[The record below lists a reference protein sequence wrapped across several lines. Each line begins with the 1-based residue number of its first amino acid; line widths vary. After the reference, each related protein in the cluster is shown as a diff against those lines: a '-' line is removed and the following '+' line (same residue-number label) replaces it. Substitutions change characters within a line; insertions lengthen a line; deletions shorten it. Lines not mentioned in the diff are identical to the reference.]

1 MRILLPTGE
10 AAYETVRKASEGFD
24 VDVRITGKIAS
35 FLTPSKLEKLILEG
49 DYSMVIVSGM
59 CTADFSGVCERTG
72 VPVYLGPRHAA
83 DIGMVLSMSG
93 DIELSTDIPADDLI
107 SSCRKQ
113 EARNK
118 LEELES
124 AAGCDFTIKSLK
136 IGGDSRIKVL
146 AEIMDAHKRPDIISE
161 VLRFR
166 NSGADIIDL
175 GFGFDATTDDVIRT
189 FELVRGGADDIICA
203 ADTQDPA
210 LIRAALPYADIILS
224 LQERNIPLVAEDIA
238 KSGAAVVVVPGERSL
253 QENIRSAQKY
263 GIGRIIADPLLQPA
277 GSGLL
282 DSLCDIVAYSKT
294 EEGRCPV
301 FFGAGN
307 VTELIDADSIGVN
320 ALLSSLAM
328 EAKASIIFT
337 SEHSDKTAGSV
348 REMRRAV
355 DMMHLASERPYPKDV
370 GLSLFCIKEKRKR
383 REPEPEFDSIKEADK
398 MPDEVSFDPCGNF
411 RIGVVNGRIIA
422 VNNGTAVTGDH
433 WEDIFHEVMKSG
445 KISLLDHAA
454 YLGKE
459 LYKAELAV
467 RFGRSFEQDGPF

>member
-10 AAYETVRKASEGFD
+10 TAYNTVREASEGFD

-35 FLTPSKLEKLILEG
+35 FLTPSRLEKLIREG
-49 DYSMVIVSGM
+49 DYSMVIISGM
-59 CTADFSGVCERTG
+59 CTADFSGVYERTG

-83 DIGMVLSMSG
+83 DIGMVLSMLG
-93 DIELSTDIPADDLI
+93 NIELSPDIPADDLI

-113 EARNK
+113 EACNK
-118 LEELES
+118 LKSLES
-124 AAGCDFTIKSLK
+124 AAECDFTIKGLK
-136 IGGDSRIKVL
+136 IGGSSRIKVL
-146 AEIMDAHKRPDIISE
+146 AEIMDAHKVPDLVS
-161 VLRFR
+161 VVQGYLR
-166 NSGADIIDL
+166 SGADIIDL
-175 GFGFDATTDDVIRT
+175 GFGFDATPDDVMRT
-189 FELVRGGADDIICA
+189 FELVRGSTGNIICA
-203 ADTQDPA
+203 ADTQDPE
-210 LIRAALPYADIILS
+210 LIVSALPYADIILS
-224 LQERNIPLVAEDIA
+224 LQERNIPLVAEEVA
-238 KSGAAVVVVPGERSL
+238 KSGAAAVVVPGERSL

-263 GIGRIIADPLLQPA
+263 GIGKIIADPLLQPA

-282 DSLCDIVAYSKT
+282 DSLCDIAAYSSS
-294 EEGRCPV
+294 EEDKCPV

-307 VTELIDADSIGVN
+307 VTELIDADSVGVN

-328 EAKASIIFT
+328 EAGAAIIFT

-355 DMMHLASERPYPKDV
+355 DMMHLASDRPYPKDV

-383 REPEPEFDSIKEADK
+383 REPRPEYESVTEAGK

-411 RIGVVNGRIIA
+411 RIGIADGRIVA
-422 VNNGTAVTGDH
+422 VNNGIAVTGDH
-433 WEDIFHEVMKSG
+433 WEDIFHEIMKSG
-445 KISLLDHAA
+445 KVSLLDHAA